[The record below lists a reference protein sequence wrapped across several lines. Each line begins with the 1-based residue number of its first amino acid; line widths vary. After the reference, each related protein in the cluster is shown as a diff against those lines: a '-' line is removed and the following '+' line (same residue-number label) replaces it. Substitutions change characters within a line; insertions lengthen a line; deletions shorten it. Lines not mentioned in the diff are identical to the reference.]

1 MSRIFNALHQSEL
14 DQEANREAPPAA
26 WATVQQSAKDPE
38 PPPSSVLTAVE
49 VEELPESAPA
59 LVESATAEAAEL
71 PELAPPVSVTV
82 EDLAPLEELP
92 DLPELPPLPEET
104 PAHAVTARVEVEEPA
119 LAGAPADASDL
130 IPSFSLDISPSFQ
143 ASSAALG
150 TIESIDLKS
159 ADSTRLVALADERGL
174 GAEKFRVLAARLNN
188 LRHSTKLKIL
198 QVTSSVIGEGKT
210 LISANLAVTLAKRS
224 SQRVLLLEGDLR
236 KPAVSAM
243 FGLSKRPGLSEWWDS
258 QEPIRKFL
266 VRAGETNLYVL
277 PSTPLQHPASV
288 LQSGR
293 LADAVADLASQFDWV
308 IVDTPP
314 LLPMADSNLW
324 ARLADGTLLVVRK
337 GVVTRTALTQA
348 METMDSPKLV
358 GVVVNDAT
366 DFSQVNYYDQ
376 YYSGK
381 PMKKQ
386 STAKPEEAKSSE

>member
-1 MSRIFNALHQSEL
+1 MSRIFNALHQAEL
-14 DQEANREAPPAA
+14 DQEANREAPLAALATLPQPAKA
-26 WATVQQSAKDPE
+26 PE

-59 LVESATAEAAEL
+59 LAESATAEAAEPLELSL
-71 PELAPPVSVTV
+71 PAITVEELAR
-82 EDLAPLEELP
+82 LEELS

-104 PAHAVTARVEVEEPA
+104 SAHAVAATVDVEEPA
-119 LAGAPADASDL
+119 LAGAPAAETSAL
-130 IPSFSLDISPSFQ
+130 IPSFSDVILPTFQ
-143 ASSAALG
+143 ASPLALE
-150 TIESIDLKS
+150 TVESIDLKS
-159 ADSTRLVALADERGL
+159 ADSTRLVAMSDERGL

-210 LISANLAVTLAKRS
+210 LVSANLAVTLAKRS

-236 KPAVSAM
+236 KPAVSAI
-243 FGLSKRPGLSEWWDS
+243 FGLSKRPGLNEWWEG

-266 VRAGETNLYVL
+266 VRAGETNLYIL

-358 GVVVNDAT
+358 GVVLNDAT

-381 PMKKQ
+381 PMKK
-386 STAKPEEAKSSE
+386 AGKPEESKSSE